1 MLGLTCVP
9 PKVYDFLYPFKPHF
23 GCPQARHFV
32 LFCWLLVGLMLT
44 PDKGTLKGVS
54 RIVPPRLKYWALLRM
69 VRSGWWDE
77 HALLHAISA
86 DVLRTLPPPSN
97 GVLHIVGDA
106 TLKGKRGE
114 QHPLGRVARINE
126 HAQYCF
132 GFEVVLLIASWERFR
147 VPVAVAVIDPQ
158 QQGHQNKLFRQML
171 EEFVPPGWVQ
181 QVIVEADAGFAATET
196 LKLIEQMGYGYVFA
210 VARTRKF
217 SDGRHLK
224 DLVQHLP
231 RKAYRRVK
239 SVKPDGRRRDY
250 WVYECRRKLHGLGE
264 VTILL
269 SKQRRNYGPKRT
281 KIIVTNLR
289 GVSAGDIL
297 SHYARRWGVEV
308 TFKELKSGLH
318 VGQMQVTKEARRVR
332 HSVALPVLAYIVLVR
347 LYAKEEAHFSVFKFK
362 QRFATEVYQEQLTRT
377 EQKWRTKLDQYRLAA

>member
-1 MLGLTCVP
+1 MLGLTCLP
-9 PKVYDFLYPFKPHF
+9 PKVYDFLYRFKSHF
-23 GCPQARHFV
+23 GCPQAHHFV
-32 LFCWLLVGLMLT
+32 LFCWLLVGLILV

-54 RIVPPRLKYWALLRM
+54 RIVPSRLKYWALLRM
-69 VRSGWWDE
+69 VRSGWWSE
-77 HALLHAISA
+77 HALLTAMSGE
-86 DVLRTLPPPSN
+86 VLGSLPPAAD
-97 GVLHIVGDA
+97 GVLHIVGDT

-114 QHPLGRVARINE
+114 QHPLGRVARINK
-126 HAQYCF
+126 HAPYCF

-158 QQGHQNKLFRQML
+158 QKGHQNKLFRQML
-171 EEFVPPGWVQ
+171 QNFVVPSWVR

-196 LKLIEQMGYGYVFA
+196 LKLIEQLGYGYVFA

-217 SDGRHLK
+217 ANGKYLK
-224 DLVQHLP
+224 DLVQHLA
-231 RKAYRRVK
+231 RKEYRRVK
-239 SVKPDGRRRDY
+239 SVRPDGRRRDY
-250 WVYECRRKLHGLGE
+250 WIYECQRELHGLGE

-269 SKQRRNYGPKRT
+269 SKQRRNYGPQRT

-318 VGQMQVTKEARRVR
+318 LGEMQVTKEAGRVR
-332 HSVALPVLAYIVLVR
+332 HSVALPVLAYLLLIR

-377 EQKWRTKLDQYRLAA
+377 EQKWRTKLDHYKLAA

>member
-1 MLGLTCVP
+1 MLGLTCIP

-23 GCPQARHFV
+23 GCPQAHHFV
-32 LFCWLLVGLMLT
+32 LFCWLLVGLTLV

-54 RIVPPRLKYWALLRM
+54 RVVPSRLKYWALLRM
-69 VRSGWWDE
+69 VRSGWWDDQ
-77 HALLHAISA
+77 ALLQAMSL
-86 DVLRTLPPPSN
+86 DVLRTLPPPRN
-97 GVLHIVGDA
+97 GVLHLVGDT
-106 TLKGKRGE
+106 TLKAKRGE
-114 QHPLGRVARINE
+114 QHPMGRVARINE

-132 GFEVVLLIASWERFR
+132 GFGVVLLIASWERFR
-147 VPVAVAVIDPQ
+147 VPVGVAVIDPQ

-171 EEFVPPGWVQ
+171 QNFVSPGWVR
-181 QVIVEADAGFAATET
+181 QVIVEADAGYAATET
-196 LKLIEQMGYGYVFA
+196 LKLIEQLGCGYVFA

-217 SDGRHLK
+217 ANGKYLK

-231 RKAYRRVK
+231 RQQYRRVK

-250 WVYECRRKLHGLGE
+250 WIHECRRNLHGLGE

-269 SKQRRNYGPKRT
+269 SKQRRNYGPQRT

-308 TFKELKSGLH
+308 TFKELKTGLH
-318 VGQMQVTKEARRVR
+318 LGEMQVRKEVGRVR
-332 HSVALPVLAYIVLVR
+332 HSVALPVLAYLLLVR
-347 LYAKEEAHFSVFKFK
+347 LYAKEEAPFSVLKFK

>member
-1 MLGLTCVP
+1 M
-9 PKVYDFLYPFKPHF
+9 
-23 GCPQARHFV
+23 
-32 LFCWLLVGLMLT
+32 
-44 PDKGTLKGVS
+44 
-54 RIVPPRLKYWALLRM
+54 
-69 VRSGWWDE
+69 
-77 HALLHAISA
+77 
-86 DVLRTLPPPSN
+86 
-97 GVLHIVGDA
+97 LHIVGDA
-106 TLKGKRGE
+106 TLKGTRGE
-114 QHPLGRVARINE
+114 QHPLRRVARINE

-196 LKLIEQMGYGYVFA
+196 LKLIEQIGYGYVFA

-231 RKAYRRVK
+231 RIAYRRVK

-250 WVYECRRKLHGLGE
+250 WVYACRRKLHGLGE

>member
-1 MLGLTCVP
+1 MLGLTCIP
-9 PKVYDFLYPFKPHF
+9 PKVYDFLYPFKPYF

-32 LFCWLLVGLMLT
+32 LFCWLLVGLVLV
-44 PDKGTLKGVS
+44 PNKGTIKGVS
-54 RIVPPRLKYWALLRM
+54 RVVPSRLKYWALLRL
-69 VRSGWWDE
+69 VRSGYWDE
-77 HALLHAISA
+77 QALLVAMSQE
-86 DVLRTLPPPSN
+86 VLCSLPPPSD
-97 GVLHIVGDA
+97 GVLHVVGDT

-126 HAQYCF
+126 HAPYCF

-147 VPVAVAVIDPQ
+147 LPVGVAVIDPQ
-158 QQGHQNKLFRQML
+158 RKGHQNELFRNMI
-171 EEFVPPGWVQ
+171 EAFVLPRWARA
-181 QVIVEADAGFAATET
+181 VIVEADAGFAATRT
-196 LKLIEQMGYGYVFA
+196 LKLIEQLGYGYVFA

-217 SDGRHLK
+217 ADGKYLK

-231 RKAYRRVK
+231 RKEYRRVK

-250 WVYECRRKLHGLGE
+250 WIYECRRNLHGLGD
-264 VTILL
+264 VTIIL
-269 SKQRRNYGPKRT
+269 SKQRRNHGPKRT

-318 VGQMQVTKEARRVR
+318 LGEMQVTKEAGRVR
-332 HSVALPVLAYIVLVR
+332 HSVALPVLAYLLLVR
-347 LYAKEEAHFSVFKFK
+347 LYGKEEAQFSLLKFK

-377 EQKWRTKLDQYRLAA
+377 EQRWRTKLDRYRLAA

>member
-308 TFKELKSGLH
+308 CQSQPIKMTWCPLRSLRRTMAHLRGGFKREHIGDIHLFF
-318 VGQMQVTKEARRVR
+318 R
-332 HSVALPVLAYIVLVR
+332 
-347 LYAKEEAHFSVFKFK
+347 
-362 QRFATEVYQEQLTRT
+362 
-377 EQKWRTKLDQYRLAA
+377 